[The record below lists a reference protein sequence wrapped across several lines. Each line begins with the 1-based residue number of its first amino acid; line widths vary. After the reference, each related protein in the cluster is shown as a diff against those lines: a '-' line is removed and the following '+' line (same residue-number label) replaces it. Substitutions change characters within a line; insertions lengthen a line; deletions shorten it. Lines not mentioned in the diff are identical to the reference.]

1 VIRRHWLSIFCNPT
15 WLALF
20 IMAVLCR
27 QFLPDLLRETWPSL
41 RSLLPHGMHLSVAE
55 SILSLGII
63 WLFILAFMNLL
74 GAVGWWYVTRIVLD
88 DVTLTVR
95 MPLSSNSIP
104 LAAIQDVQTARPMLG
119 LLFNYGTLI
128 ILSGNETEN
137 IDYVPDVMSVA
148 QSLYRRK
155 T

>member
-1 VIRRHWLSIFCNPT
+1 MIRRHWLSIFCNRT
-15 WLALF
+15 WLGLLIA
-20 IMAVLCR
+20 AVLCG
-27 QFLPDLLRETWPSL
+27 QFLPGVLRHAWPSL
-41 RSLLPHGMHLSVAE
+41 RSFLPHGMRFSVAA
-55 SILSLGII
+55 SVLSLGII
-63 WLFILAFMNLL
+63 WLYILAFMNLL

-88 DVTLTVR
+88 EVTLTVR

-104 LAAIQDVQTARPMLG
+104 LNAIQDVQTARPMLG

-137 IDYVPDVMSVA
+137 IDYVPDVESVA
-148 QSLYRRK
+148 RSLYRGK